1 MNGGHFIHQICII
14 QFRHTMPTAGGIQCP
29 NKFTL
34 LHGIKWTWTFHNN
47 SNALT
52 NSLFFVY
59 YAKNRIRMSP
69 IQIFAFLA
77 FLGAANQQQQQF
89 PMMSPRN
96 AVGGGPLR
104 LWHQDRFV
112 RCIFC
117 MNYDDYNNLSTFGCE
132 LRRVATCVGNICYM
146 RQHKRPE
153 YFLYTSGCLN
163 LTRPDLAMVRAQI
176 PVGSSV
182 NTCICVDRSRC
193 NNVTSVEPFVEYGTA
208 IFTAIN
214 FDEHLL
220 PNEPMLA
227 EFERERSRGNSY
239 FLVNNS
245 PPPQRQILIII
256 FLSVL
261 RITANCIIKNA
272 FF

>member
-1 MNGGHFIHQICII
+1 M
-14 QFRHTMPTAGGIQCP
+14 
-29 NKFTL
+29 
-34 LHGIKWTWTFHNN
+34 
-47 SNALT
+47 
-52 NSLFFVY
+52 SLF
-59 YAKNRIRMSP
+59 
-69 IQIFAFLA
+69 QIFAFLA
-77 FLGAANQQQQQF
+77 FLGAAANQQQQQF
-89 PMMSPRN
+89 PIMPPRN
-96 AVGGGPLR
+96 AGGGPLR

-163 LTRPDLAMVRAQI
+163 FTRPDLAMVRAQI
-176 PVGSSV
+176 PVQNGPTTDAKSLGNETQLCEVGSSV

-214 FDEHLL
+214 FDELAHFRHLL
-220 PNEPMLA
+220 PNNPILA

-239 FLVNNS
+239 FLVSDS
-245 PPPQRQILIII
+245 PSDKAPTQRQILIII

-261 RITANCIIKNA
+261 RIAANYIIKNA
-272 FF
+272 F